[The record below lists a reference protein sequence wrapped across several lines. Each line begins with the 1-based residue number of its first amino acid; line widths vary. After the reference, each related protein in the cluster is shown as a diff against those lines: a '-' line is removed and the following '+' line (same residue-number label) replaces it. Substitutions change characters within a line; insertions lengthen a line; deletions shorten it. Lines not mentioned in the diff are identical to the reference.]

1 MALETGTYINSLVA
15 TNPAATDGLAQADDH
30 LRLLKSTIKATF
42 PSLTGA
48 VNATHTELNTVADGG
63 TAATSTTLVD
73 ADRIVVND
81 DGTMVQVA
89 LTDLRTY
96 LGSNL
101 AVTSSMITDGTITG
115 TDIAAGTI
123 TAANLATGAAFVS
136 GMIMPYAGTSDPTGW
151 LMCYGQAIDQTTYAD
166 LYAAIGGTYGSSGS
180 NFNVPDLRGRV
191 IAGQDDMGGS
201 SANRLTSP
209 INGDTL
215 GAAGGSQSHTLT
227 EAQMPAHSHKLFNS
241 TARSGSPSVPTS
253 STSVTYRNQHPYSAG
268 GEIFSYLMSSQ
279 TGSATIGVSSSVG
292 SGSSHPNVQPTIIL
306 NYIIKT

>member
-1 MALETGTYINSLVA
+1 MALETNVTHIDDLVA
-15 TNPAATDGLAQADDH
+15 TNPAATDALSQADDH
-30 LRLLKSTIKATF
+30 IRLIKSSLKNTF
-42 PSLTGA
+42 PNITGA
-48 VNATHTELNTVADGG
+48 VNTTHTELNIIDGN
-63 TAATSTTLVD
+63 TSATSTTLVD
-73 ADRIVVND
+73 ADRMVIND
-81 DGTMVQVA
+81 DGTMAQVA
-89 LTDLRTY
+89 LSDLRTY

-101 AVTSSMITDGTITG
+101 TVTTSMVQNG
-115 TDIAAGTI
+115 AI
-123 TAANLATGAAFVS
+123 TAAKLATGAAFVA
-136 GMIMPYAGTSDPTGW
+136 GMIMPYAGTSAPTGW
-151 LMCYGQAIDQTTYAD
+151 LMCYGQAVASATYGDLYTAIGTTY
-166 LYAAIGGTYGSSGS
+166 GGNAT

-215 GAAGGSQSHTLT
+215 GAAGGSESHTLT
-227 EAQMPAHSHKLFNS
+227 TAQMPAHSHKLFNS
-241 TARSGSPSVPTS
+241 TARSGSPDVPTA

>member
-89 LTDLRTY
+89 LSDLRTY

-123 TAANLATGAAFVS
+123 TASNLATGAAFS
-136 GMIMPYAGTSDPTGW
+136 AGMIMPYAGTVVPTGW
-151 LMCYGQAIDQTTYAD
+151 LFCFGQAINQTTYAD

-191 IAGQDDMGGS
+191 IAGQDDMGGT
-201 SANRLTSP
+201 SANRLTNQSGGL
-209 INGDTL
+209 NGDTL
-215 GAAGGSQSHTLT
+215 GATGGSETHTLT
-227 EAQMPAHSHKLFNS
+227 VAQMPSHSHRMGDMS
-241 TARSGSPSVPTS
+241 D
-253 STSVTYRNQHPYSAG
+253 AG
-268 GEIFSYLMSSQ
+268 GITPYIGEGQGGASIKPNRYTDN
-279 TGSATIGVSSSVG
+279 TGNDGA
-292 SGSSHPNVQPTIIL
+292 HNNVQPTIIL